1 MYACR
6 LKRYCSDTVP
16 VSVRVATAYAWLTS
30 FSIVVLVPLDVYTT
44 LMQKPEPAIGV
55 MWNISY
61 WSTQVRMPSARVT
74 STPARR
80 WLAGCILRWLRTL
93 ASCSSSP
100 EPPHAAQVL
109 TWLLLPFFQVYADAG
124 DFSVGAR

>member
-1 MYACR
+1 MYTCR

-44 LMQKPEPAIGV
+44 LVQKPEPAIGV

-61 WSTQVRMPSARVT
+61 WSTQVRMPSARARP
-74 STPARR
+74 PARQTF
-80 WLAGCILRWLRTL
+80 AGPLHPQMVKD
-93 ASCSSSP
+93 AGK
-100 EPPHAAQVL
+100 
-109 TWLLLPFFQVYADAG
+109 LLPL
-124 DFSVGAR
+124 S